1 MAVNLKDVPVIG
13 VIGRGE
19 PDARLEELA
28 EEVGM
33 WIAHRGAV
41 LVNGGLDG
49 VMKASARGCK
59 RKGGLTIGFL
69 PSTSRRD
76 ANPYIDIAIPT
87 GMGDMRNIL
96 IVRASHG
103 LIAVGGGYGTLSEI
117 AIALKNGK
125 PVVGLDTWDL
135 PDITKARDPEEAV
148 DVILKTIK
156 DA

>member
-1 MAVNLKDVPVIG
+1 MNLRDLPLIG
-13 VIGRGE
+13 VVGSG
-19 PDARLEELA
+19 DATTRLEELA

-59 RKGGLTIGFL
+59 RRGGLTIGFL
-69 PSTSRRD
+69 PGTSRRD

-96 IVRASHG
+96 IVRASVG
-103 LIAVGGGYGTLSEI
+103 LIAVGGGYGTLSEM

-125 PVVGLDTWDL
+125 PVVGLDTWNL
-135 PDITKARDPEEAV
+135 PDGIIRARDPEEAV
-148 DVILKTIK
+148 DVILKTTE

>member
-1 MAVNLKDVPVIG
+1 MAVELKDLPVIG
-13 VIGRGE
+13 VVGSGE

-28 EEVGM
+28 EKVGM

-49 VMKASARGCK
+49 VMRASARGCK
-59 RKGGLTIGFL
+59 RHGGITIGFL
-69 PSTSRRD
+69 PGTSRRD

-87 GMGDMRNIL
+87 GMGEMRNIL
-96 IVRASHG
+96 IVRASRG

-117 AIALKNGK
+117 AIALKIGK
-125 PVVGLDTWDL
+125 PVVGLNTWDI
-135 PDITKARDPEEAV
+135 PGIIKAKDPEDAV
-148 DVILKTIK
+148 DVILKNIR